1 MIFQNSYRF
10 FCNNYLSSGKIIVYE
25 EKLYWLVGRYLFF
38 FSCAVQNPQKV
49 YESSLKSISAEN
61 LKRDLYIIASDEM
74 QEEILDLRDR
84 RKPVNI

>member
-1 MIFQNSYRF
+1 MK
-10 FCNNYLSSGKIIVYE
+10 KIV
-25 EKLYWLVGRYLFF
+25 LAVGSALVL

-74 QEEILDLRDR
+74 QEETLDLRDR
-84 RKPVNI
+84 RKPVNT